1 MSSTMSTQPEATGMA
16 NQSTAD
22 TAVQSQAALGASGA
36 KITVATIWLDGCSG
50 CHMSFLDMDERLVDL
65 AQKIDIVFSPL
76 VDSKELPE
84 QVDVGII
91 EGSISNEEDL
101 HKAKLFRERCTLLI
115 SLGDCA
121 VNGNV
126 PAMRNTFKLD
136 NVYERAYLENV
147 NIHPQ
152 IPTQGVPAL
161 LRTVKP
167 VHAVVDVD
175 VFIPGCPPHADTIH
189 YVLTELLEGR
199 TPEPLRM
206 TRFGA

>member
-1 MSSTMSTQPEATGMA
+1 MSAQTDATAAASQPTPDTKAPPKSTQGG
-16 NQSTAD
+16 
-22 TAVQSQAALGASGA
+22 SQP
-36 KITVATIWLDGCSG
+36 KITLATIWLDGCSG

-65 AQKIDIVFSPL
+65 AARIDVVYSPL

-84 QVDVGII
+84 QVDVGLI

-101 HKAKLFRERCTLLI
+101 HKAQLFRERCKLLV

-126 PAMRNTFKLD
+126 PAMRNPFKLES
-136 NVYERAYLENV
+136 VYERAYLENV
-147 NIHPQ
+147 NTHQQ

-161 LRTVKP
+161 LKTVKP
-167 VHAVVDVD
+167 VHGVVDVD
-175 VFIPGCPPHADTIH
+175 VFIPGCPPHADTI
-189 YVLTELLEGR
+189 YYALSELLEGR
-199 TPEPLRM
+199 NPEPLRM

>member
-1 MSSTMSTQPEATGMA
+1 MSAQSEALAESQP
-16 NQSTAD
+16 TAH
-22 TAVQSQAALGASGA
+22 SGEA

-65 AQKIDIVFSPL
+65 AQKLDIVYSPL
-76 VDSKELPE
+76 VDAKTLPNE
-84 QVDVGII
+84 VDIGII

-121 VNGNV
+121 VNGNI
-126 PAMRNTFKLD
+126 PAMRNPFKLES
-136 NVYERAYLENV
+136 VYERAYLENV
-147 NIHPQ
+147 NVNQQ

-161 LRTVKP
+161 LQIVKP
-167 VHAVVDVD
+167 VHGVVDID
-175 VFIPGCPPHADTIH
+175 VFIPGCPPQADTIY
-189 YVLTELLEGR
+189 YVLNELIEGR